1 MTKKTSILLTVALIV
16 ASSLAITS
24 CGSAKNTATVNRT
37 TKVDKGHN
45 RHDDS
50 HSFKTPKS
58 LHPQTDALMT
68 ETKRWLG
75 TPYKYGGESK
85 RGVDCSGL
93 VMSIYK
99 NALDIKLPRNSAQ
112 QSRFCSPLDK
122 NQLLPGDLLFFATSG
137 KSKGVSH
144 VGIYVGDGK
153 MVHSSGS
160 SGVIVSNIFDD
171 YYVRTF
177 AGAGYVEKY
186 RAMISEKP
194 GKTKVSETPSDE
206 TPFSYRQVDSLPQ
219 KKSTELDKKEK
230 STSTPPPVSQPDKPI
245 KPGKP
250 VKHDKHDKPA
260 KPVKPAVKA
269 VKPDSIKAEPTTD
282 EARNAVL
289 NSLIEQKID
298 SIFKP

>member
-1 MTKKTSILLTVALIV
+1 MTKKTSILLTIALLI

-58 LHPQTDALMT
+58 LPPQTDALMT

-93 VMSIYK
+93 VMCIYK

-194 GKTKVSETPSDE
+194 GKAKVSETPSDK

-219 KKSTELDKKEK
+219 KKSTELDKNEK
-230 STSTPPPVSQPDKPI
+230 SAQTPPPVVSQPDKPI
-245 KPGKP
+245 KS
-250 VKHDKHDKPA
+250 VKHDNPTKPA
-260 KPVKPAVKA
+260 KPVKPTVKA
-269 VKPDSIKAEPTTD
+269 VKSDSVKAEPTPD

>member
-1 MTKKTSILLTVALIV
+1 MTKKTSILLTIAMII
-16 ASSLAITS
+16 ASSLAISS
-24 CGSAKNTATVNRT
+24 CGSAKNTATINRT
-37 TKVDKGHN
+37 TKVDKGHD

-75 TPYKYGGESK
+75 TPYKYGGETK

-93 VMSIYK
+93 VMCIYK

-112 QSRFCSPLDK
+112 QSRFCSPLNK

-186 RAMISEKP
+186 HAMISEKP
-194 GKTKVSETPSDE
+194 EKAKVSETPSSDE

-230 STSTPPPVSQPDKPI
+230 TSLTSTPVSQPDKP
-245 KPGKP
+245 
-250 VKHDKHDKPA
+250 VKHDKPA
-260 KPVKPAVKA
+260 KQVKPAVKA
-269 VKPDSIKAEPTTD
+269 VKPDSIKAEPTPD